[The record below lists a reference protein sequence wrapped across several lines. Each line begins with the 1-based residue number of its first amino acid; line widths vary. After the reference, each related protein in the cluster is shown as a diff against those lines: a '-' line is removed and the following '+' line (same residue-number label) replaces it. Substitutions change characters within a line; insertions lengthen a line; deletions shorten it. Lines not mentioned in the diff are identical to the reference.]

1 MGLFFGYLL
10 GWKLVA
16 PIFMRMSG
24 ETLHYR
30 FNGWILLLSALLT
43 LLTLV
48 YSALRPVRR
57 IKNNSPME
65 NVNSSATPVYK
76 TVWNA
81 KRITPFVLAM
91 RFHRRNPHRATI
103 TALSMS
109 LSVLV
114 LILVSSLVG
123 LVAYISEAE
132 LVVHDM
138 LLTTY
143 QEQKIIMAQT
153 GQQTTIQYKLPL
165 GDDHTMIDNELR
177 QEIEAIAGEENVF
190 PIYYAKDTF
199 SVKESV
205 RREAK
210 EIYGQ
215 ISEHWKE
222 DRSVVHLQQT
232 ATGSMD
238 AILLSIPDEY
248 LRYLRCSETENY
260 TGTELLDGTHVL
272 SLTQRNSYPIQT
284 ESGNQTAFLPEILDT
299 GDTVRFTEKGDTYTV
314 LDNEFQESYKVLAK
328 LLGYVP
334 WEGGV
339 QVFVMAE
346 SVFLSRYAD
355 HAMFALL
362 VHAPGEADPT
372 KHTLTNADRSFRKQ
386 IEEVCD
392 TYRMAE
398 NDGVYY
404 VNTAGRLDGLE
415 AMQ

>member
-81 KRITPFVLAM
+81 KRITPIVLAM

-123 LVAYISEAE
+123 LVAYISEEE
-132 LVVHDM
+132 LIVHDI

-143 QEQKIIMAQT
+143 QEQKTIMAQT

-165 GDDHTMIDNELR
+165 GDEHTQIDNELR
-177 QEIEAIAGEENVF
+177 QEIEAIAGEENVL
-190 PIYYAKDTF
+190 PIYYAKDAF

-205 RREAK
+205 RREAG

-215 ISEHWKE
+215 VSEYWKE
-222 DRSVVHLQQT
+222 DSSVAHLKQI
-232 ATGSMD
+232 AAGFMD

-248 LRYLRCSETENY
+248 LSYLRCSETKIIPDMNC
-260 TGTELLDGTHVL
+260 
-272 SLTQRNSYPIQT
+272 SM
-284 ESGNQTAFLPEILDT
+284 
-299 GDTVRFTEKGDTYTV
+299 
-314 LDNEFQESYKVLAK
+314 
-328 LLGYVP
+328 VP
-334 WEGGV
+334 
-339 QVFVMAE
+339 M
-346 SVFLSRYAD
+346 SCR
-355 HAMFALL
+355 
-362 VHAPGEADPT
+362 
-372 KHTLTNADRSFRKQ
+372 
-386 IEEVCD
+386 
-392 TYRMAE
+392 
-398 NDGVYY
+398 
-404 VNTAGRLDGLE
+404 
-415 AMQ
+415 